1 VAKTKPKAIFQLL
14 SETATACL
22 QHNVPRLGAAL
33 AYYTLFAIAPLFVI
47 VLAVAAFAFG
57 EQATRRELL
66 GQISG
71 LVGKEGGE
79 AIQAIVAA
87 AHKPKAGLLA
97 TSIATTMLLVGAT
110 GVFIELQDALNIIW
124 NVSRR
129 GQHGFRRFVKDRV
142 LSFALVLG
150 IGFLLLVSLVISAV
164 LSALGGLL
172 SGVVPGARII
182 WEVINFFI
190 SLGVITVLFA
200 MIFKMLPNVSIT
212 WRDVSV
218 GAFLTAALFN
228 AGKFL
233 LGFYLGRSGV
243 ASAYGAAGALVIVL
257 LWVYY
262 STQILLFGAMF
273 THLYA
278 NRYGSR
284 GKPTATA

>member
-1 VAKTKPKAIFQLL
+1 MGKAKPKAVLSLL
-14 SETATACL
+14 RETVSSCL
-22 QHNVPRLGAAL
+22 EHNVPRLGAAL

-47 VLAVAAFAFG
+47 VLAVAAFTFG
-57 EQATRRELL
+57 EQAARRELL

-79 AIQAIVAA
+79 TIQAVLAA

-97 TSIATTMLLVGAT
+97 SSIAVGMLLIGAT

-124 NVSRR
+124 NVNRKR
-129 GQHGFRRFVKDRV
+129 QNGFRRFIKDR
-142 LSFALVLG
+142 LLTFTLMLG
-150 IGFLLLVSLVISAV
+150 IGFLLLVSLVISAG
-164 LSALGGLL
+164 LAALGALL
-172 SGVVPGARII
+172 NERVPGGPAI
-182 WEVINFFI
+182 WEAINFLI

-218 GAFLTAALFN
+218 GAVLTAALFN
-228 AGKFL
+228 IGKFL

-257 LWVYY
+257 LWIYY
-262 STQILLFGAMF
+262 STQILLFGGMF

-278 NRYGSR
+278 NRYGSQA
-284 GKPTATA
+284 KPRP